1 MYEITVNDVTSI
13 VFELKWTIKIILI
26 LYIVEIEVSNDVTFI
41 SYFYTSLV
49 ERSIFISWNN
59 SKVQKE
65 TFPNF

>member
-26 LYIVEIEVSNDVTFI
+26 LYTVEIEVSNDVTFI